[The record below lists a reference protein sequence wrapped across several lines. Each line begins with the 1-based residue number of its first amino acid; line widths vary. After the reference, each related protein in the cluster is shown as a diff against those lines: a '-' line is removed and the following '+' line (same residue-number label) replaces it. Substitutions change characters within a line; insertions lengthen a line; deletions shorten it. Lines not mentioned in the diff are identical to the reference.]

1 MGSDDRQFRVL
12 FVSSLIFILLSSC
25 SSTHEQ
31 RNTVGMRLLGEASEI
46 ETSLSGDPIETK
58 SLAENV
64 TSTESSSDS
73 FSVVTTTSLVE
84 SVSLPKI
91 TKPPTT
97 TTTIFIQTPDKPFYV
112 ATAINE
118 TVEAF
123 RKRTDSEARWI
134 LSNPGPFLGDR
145 VLLVRSIEDDWIQ
158 VSMPIRPH
166 GTNAW
171 IQRDSVTLA
180 EHKAKVIV
188 DKYTGMLEGWKNGEL
203 LFRESFASGSE
214 QNPTPLGD
222 FYINEINDGSTDA
235 SNEPLVGI
243 TAFSTTIDPTSEGD
257 PAIAFLGNELN
268 EGSDE
273 PTTRGCIRVSSK
285 VLNLLAGLPL
295 GTPVQIV
302 G

>member
-1 MGSDDRQFRVL
+1 MGSDARQFRAPFL
-12 FVSSLIFILLSSC
+12 SSLIFILLSSC

-31 RNTVGMRLLGEASEI
+31 RNTVGMRLLGEASDI

-58 SLAENV
+58 SLVESV
-64 TSTESSSDS
+64 TSTESSNDS
-73 FSVVTTTSLVE
+73 FSIVTTISVVE
-84 SVSLPKI
+84 SVSIPKI

-97 TTTIFIQTPDKPFYV
+97 TTTIFIETPDKPFYV

-118 TVEAF
+118 IVEAF
-123 RKRTDSEARWI
+123 SKRTDSEARWI

-145 VLLVRSIEDDWIQ
+145 VLLVRNIEDDWIQ

-171 IQRDSVTLA
+171 IQRNSVTIA

-188 DKYTGMLEGWKNGEL
+188 DKYTGLLEGWKNGEL
-203 LFRESFASGSE
+203 LFKEPFTSGSE
-214 QNPTPLGD
+214 QHPTPLGD
-222 FYINEINDGSTDA
+222 FYINEINDGSTDT

-243 TAFSTTIDPTSEGD
+243 TAFSTTIDPTTEGD
-257 PAIAFLGNELN
+257 PAIAFLAIEAK
-268 EGSDE
+268 EGSGQ
-273 PTTRGCIRVSSK
+273 PATRGCIRVSTK
-285 VLNLLAGLPL
+285 VLNLLADLPL